1 MVDEE
6 GRSTMEI
13 LFFIFMVLCIINLC
27 FPKFGWYLRYGWIM
41 QGETEPSKSYMT
53 MVRMSSLFMLLIS
66 FILAMA

>member
-1 MVDEE
+1 
-6 GRSTMEI
+6 MEI

-53 MVRMSSLFMLLIS
+53 MVRMSSLFMLLIA
-66 FILAMA
+66 FTLAMA